1 MREAEEIRRRLI
13 EELTAGESG
22 IEIDAAMQDIPLA
35 KVIKDYHALILG
47 RGDYLPLSSQAM
59 PGMTTRFSA
68 YLPQAASAS
77 YSATG
82 LKPQR

>member
-22 IEIDAAMQDIPLA
+22 IEIDAAMQDIHLA

-59 PGMTTRFSA
+59 R
-68 YLPQAASAS
+68 
-77 YSATG
+77 
-82 LKPQR
+82 